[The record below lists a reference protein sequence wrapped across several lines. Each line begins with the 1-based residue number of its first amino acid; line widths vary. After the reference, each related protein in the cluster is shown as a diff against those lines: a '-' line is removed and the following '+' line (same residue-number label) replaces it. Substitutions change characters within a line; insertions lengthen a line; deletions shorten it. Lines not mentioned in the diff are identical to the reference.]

1 MKSIIL
7 VAAVWL
13 SFSAR
18 GLACTERLIGTWRS
32 NKEVTL
38 QYLKT
43 HTKLTQQQF
52 DKVGTVL
59 GKMVIVFDSER
70 LTEKSGNWKFTT
82 KYTIV
87 EETKDAV
94 TIEAEDPGTKKLTK
108 TKFTLDSTGFWT
120 PDDKIPG
127 YQERFDKVGKE

>member
-1 MKSIIL
+1 MKIIIL
-7 VAAVWL
+7 AMALWL
-13 SFSAR
+13 SFSVR
-18 GLACTERLIGTWRS
+18 GLAGTERLIGTWKS

-43 HTKLTQQQF
+43 HTKLTQQQL
-52 DKVGTVL
+52 DRVGTVL

-82 KYTIV
+82 KYIIV

-108 TKFTLDSTGFWT
+108 TKFALDPSGFWT
-120 PDDKIPG
+120 PDEKIPG